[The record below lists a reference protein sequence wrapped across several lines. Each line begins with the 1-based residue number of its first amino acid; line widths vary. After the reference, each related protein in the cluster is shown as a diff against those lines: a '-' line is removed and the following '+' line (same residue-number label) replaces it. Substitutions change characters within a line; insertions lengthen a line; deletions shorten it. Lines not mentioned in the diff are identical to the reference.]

1 MLTAQ
6 YKWNQNRKIRTIC
19 RFNEMSCETF
29 VTGQFRLEVTHFF
42 TAAGILAP
50 LHDSRD
56 HVPPRARFQE
66 QLAGAQ
72 RANRSLLCVGLDP
85 LPEAMPNAPRNAADV
100 LAFCCAVVDAVADV
114 VSAFKP
120 QHAHFAALGAEA
132 ELAALVRYVHECHS
146 GVPVILDAK
155 RGDVGSTAERYAVEA
170 FDRYGADAV
179 TVNPYL
185 GPESLQ
191 PFLRRVDR
199 GTLVLCRTSNPESA
213 WLQGYPSEDPVYLRV
228 ARAARDWNA
237 AGNVLL
243 VVGATYPDELRRIR
257 AAVGDMTLLVPGVG
271 AQGGDV
277 EAVIDAGLNC
287 AGDGLIINASRSVLY
302 ASRGADFAQA
312 ARDAAVQLREQINAA
327 RSSVR

>member
-1 MLTAQ
+1 
-6 YKWNQNRKIRTIC
+6 
-19 RFNEMSCETF
+19 MSRETF
-29 VTGQFRLEVTHFF
+29 VTGQFRWEVTHFF
-42 TAAGILAP
+42 TTADILAP
-50 LHDSRD
+50 PHHSRD
-56 HVPPRARFQE
+56 DVSPRAPFHE

-72 RANRSLLCVGLDP
+72 RANHSLLCVGLDP
-85 LPEAMPNAPRNAADV
+85 LPEAMPNAPQSPADV

-132 ELAALVRYVHECHS
+132 ELAALIRYVHERYS

-170 FDRYGADAV
+170 FERYGADAV

-213 WLQGYPSEDPVYLRV
+213 WLQGYPTDDPAYLRV
-228 ARAARDWNA
+228 ARAARDWNV

-257 AAVGDMTLLVPGVG
+257 AVVGEMTLLVPGVG
-271 AQGGDV
+271 TQGGEV
-277 EAVIDAGLNC
+277 EAVVEAGLNG

-312 ARDAAVQLREQINAA
+312 SRDAAVQLREQINAA
-327 RSSVR
+327 RSSVG

>member
-1 MLTAQ
+1 
-6 YKWNQNRKIRTIC
+6 
-19 RFNEMSCETF
+19 
-29 VTGQFRLEVTHFF
+29 
-42 TAAGILAP
+42 
-50 LHDSRD
+50 
-56 HVPPRARFQE
+56 VPPRAPFHQ

-85 LPEAMPNAPRNAADV
+85 LPEAMPDGSRNPADV

-132 ELAALVRYVHECHS
+132 ELAALIRYIHERYS
-146 GVPVILDAK
+146 GIPVILDAK

-170 FDRYGADAV
+170 FERYGADAV

-213 WLQGYPSEDPVYLRV
+213 WLQDYPIEDPAYLRV

-257 AAVGDMTLLVPGVG
+257 AVVGEMSLLVPGVG

-277 EAVIDAGLNC
+277 EAVIDAGLNR
-287 AGDGLIINASRSVLY
+287 AGDGLIVNASRSVLH
-302 ASRGADFAQA
+302 ASRGPDFAQV
-312 ARDAAVQLREQINAA
+312 ARDAALALRELINAA
-327 RSSVR
+327 RTSVG